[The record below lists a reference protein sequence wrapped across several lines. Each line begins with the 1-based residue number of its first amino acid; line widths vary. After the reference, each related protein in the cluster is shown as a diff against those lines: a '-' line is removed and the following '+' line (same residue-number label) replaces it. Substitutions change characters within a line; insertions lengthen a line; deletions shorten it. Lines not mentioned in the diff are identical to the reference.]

1 MDEDQVG
8 ALIEKIYNAA
18 FEEGGWDALLQTLR
32 TQFHASHTSLVV
44 FSGREV
50 YSPFAVSTLDAV
62 SLEPYSVYYHKLDP
76 AIPGNN
82 IALVP
87 KNSRVFSIVDLLRRA
102 AWINSEFHND
112 FLKNYDM
119 SLPLVRYL
127 DEGGD
132 RTAYFVAH
140 RPESGKEYSQDEI
153 NLLHTLAP
161 HLNLGLRIYRE
172 LTGAR
177 AKAAVFETAF
187 DTLAATFLLD
197 HAGRVLS
204 LNKKAETLL
213 SENSPL
219 TVLNG
224 RLTARHPPDN
234 ARLAAALA
242 PPVPGAPPPEL
253 VLRGPAYCPGVRLGI
268 TPVNGHDIPLFF
280 DVTHTARVAFLVTA
294 VMPGPTVQNLI
305 TRYGLTRAEAEITLL
320 LLEGAKAPQIA
331 AHRETS
337 IGTVNSQLKHIY
349 AKTGADGHAG
359 LLALLLGR

>member
-18 FEEGGWDALLQTLR
+18 FEEDGWDALLQTLR
-32 TQFHASHTSLVV
+32 TQFHASQASFAV

-50 YSPFAVSTLDAV
+50 HSPFAVSTLDAV

-76 AIPGNN
+76 AIPGAN

-87 KNSRVFSIVDLLRRA
+87 KNSRVFSTVDLLGRA

-119 SLPLVRYL
+119 SLPLVSYL

-140 RPESGKEYSQDEI
+140 RPESGKEYSQDET
-153 NLLHTLAP
+153 NLLRTLAP
-161 HLNLGLRIYRE
+161 HLNRALRIYRE
-172 LTGAR
+172 LTDAR
-177 AKAAVFETAF
+177 AKATVFETAF

-224 RLTARHPPDN
+224 RLTARYPPDN
-234 ARLAAALA
+234 ASLAAALA
-242 PPVPGAPPPEL
+242 PPAPGEPPSEL
-253 VLRGPAYCPGVRLGI
+253 ILRSHACCPGLRLSV
-268 TPVNGHDIPLFF
+268 TPVNGGAIPL
-280 DVTHTARVAFLVTA
+280 VL
-294 VMPGPTVQNLI
+294 
-305 TRYGLTRAEAEITLL
+305 
-320 LLEGAKAPQIA
+320 
-331 AHRETS
+331 
-337 IGTVNSQLKHIY
+337 
-349 AKTGADGHAG
+349 
-359 LLALLLGR
+359 